1 MNSPL
6 EWVREN
12 KAESMWL
19 SLGAAALAYEFAVP
33 DKDRDLLSHAA
44 DRHQLITA
52 VMGGVLLSH
61 LTNFWERV
69 GLEDIDIISQIGKR
83 VFGKSGD
90 AEV

>member
-12 KAESMWL
+12 KAETMWL
-19 SLGAAALAYEFAVP
+19 GLGAAALAYEFAAP

-44 DRHQLITA
+44 DRHQVVTA
-52 VMGGVLLSH
+52 VMGGVVLSH
-61 LTNFWERV
+61 LCNVWQRV
-69 GLEDIDIISQIGKR
+69 GRPELDVISHIGKHL
-83 VFGKSGD
+83 FGKPGD